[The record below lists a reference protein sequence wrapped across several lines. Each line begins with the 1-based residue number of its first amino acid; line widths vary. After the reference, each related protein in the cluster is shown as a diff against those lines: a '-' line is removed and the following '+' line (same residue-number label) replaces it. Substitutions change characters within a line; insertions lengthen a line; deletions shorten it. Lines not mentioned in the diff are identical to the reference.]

1 MNAQQLT
8 LLSTL
13 FNESLDA
20 ILILDLKTQKFILFN
35 QKALELYN
43 YTAEEIKEITP
54 RDLTLQVMSHKEI
67 ENRQK
72 NILEKGWDKFT
83 SKHKTKD
90 GIAIDVLIKSKKF
103 K

>member
-1 MNAQQLT
+1 MDNQQIT

-43 YTAEEIKEITP
+43 YTEEEMKVITAT
-54 RDLTLQVMSHKEI
+54 D
-67 ENRQK
+67 
-72 NILEKGWDKFT
+72 
-83 SKHKTKD
+83 
-90 GIAIDVLIKSKKF
+90 
-103 K
+103 